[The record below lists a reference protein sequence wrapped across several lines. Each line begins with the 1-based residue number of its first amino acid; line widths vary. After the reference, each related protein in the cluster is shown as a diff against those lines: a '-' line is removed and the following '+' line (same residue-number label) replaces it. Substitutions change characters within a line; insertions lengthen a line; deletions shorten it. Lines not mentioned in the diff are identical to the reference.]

1 MSQCLECGKTLASPA
16 GLRRHIN
23 SQHQRNEWHVCE
35 CGRQFLDPAGRSRCR
50 ARHAK
55 SFGCPVHG
63 CSYTSSRKDSVK
75 QHMRRRHPNSTGIH
89 IRTLP
94 PNLGPARSRQSSN
107 SSLEYDPSP
116 PPDHLLP
123 PHHNPALMHP
133 PLGATAFPPSLY
145 YTSPGI
151 FERVG
156 VDDADR
162 PLEICI

>member
-55 SFGCPVHG
+55 SFGCPVYG
-63 CSYTSSRKDSVK
+63 CSYQSSRKDSVK
-75 QHMRRRHPNSTGIH
+75 QHMRRRHPNSPGVH

-94 PNLGPARSRQSSN
+94 PNVGPAARSRQSSN

-116 PPDHLLP
+116 PPDLLP
-123 PHHNPALMHP
+123 VNPALLHHP
-133 PLGATAFPPSLY
+133 HVDVPAFSAPLY
-145 YTSPGI
+145 YAEPSP
-151 FERVG
+151 
-156 VDDADR
+156 DSWH
-162 PLEICI
+162 L